1 MPRAGEGSYHRGH
14 TEAGISVVRRV
25 GRSFNVA
32 ATVEP
37 RTNRLKVELAH
48 RFLFSYNP
56 TMATTQTLPEVKRIG
71 ETGQVSVG
79 KSLAGKLVRVEPAP
93 DGIMLRFV
101 VDVAEKD
108 VWWLHEPYK
117 SKLKDALG
125 WARKNP
131 PGETDLDALFALM
144 KPSTK
149 GDSPRTAGS
158 AKRVSRSK
166 GARKR

>member
-1 MPRAGEGSYHRGH
+1 
-14 TEAGISVVRRV
+14 
-25 GRSFNVA
+25 
-32 ATVEP
+32 
-37 RTNRLKVELAH
+37 
-48 RFLFSYNP
+48 
-56 TMATTQTLPEVKRIG
+56 MATTQTLPDVKRIG

-117 SKLKDALG
+117 SKLKDAIA

-131 PGETDLDALFALM
+131 PAETDLDALLASV
-144 KPSTK
+144 KPNTK
-149 GDSPRTAGS
+149 GTAPRTAAS

-166 GARKR
+166 GTARKR